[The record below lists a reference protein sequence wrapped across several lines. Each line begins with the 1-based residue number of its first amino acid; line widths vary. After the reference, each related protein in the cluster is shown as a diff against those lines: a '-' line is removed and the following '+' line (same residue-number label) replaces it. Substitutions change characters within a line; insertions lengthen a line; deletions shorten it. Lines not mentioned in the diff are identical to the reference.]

1 MLVMIFFIG
10 TLLGLLAGAMAC
22 MRYLRQEMTA
32 NVAPRLK
39 LIQLHLD
46 SIEAEINLALAAR
59 VVELTR
65 HVADAAPSG
74 K

>member
-10 TLLGLLAGAMAC
+10 TLLGLLAGATAC

-46 SIEAEINLALAAR
+46 SLEAEVNLALAMRMA
-59 VVELTR
+59 ELSRRAT
-65 HVADAAPSG
+65 DAVPPG
-74 K
+74 N